1 MKLRNIAV
9 LGAGAVGSYI
19 LWGLRNTPDIKLYVV
34 SEGER
39 NARLKEKS
47 LTVNSERLSLNVRT
61 ADELRDE
68 IPEGPDLIIVAVK
81 YISLQESLSDIER
94 IAGDKT
100 LVMSLLN
107 GVDSE
112 QIIKRVIPEERI
124 ITSLIKIA
132 SQRNGNSIN
141 FPVPAEGMGVI
152 YGAETASQ
160 KDYIN
165 SIKELFDSGEIV
177 HHVSD
182 DIRKDLWLKYS
193 INISQTIP
201 QAILASGVGIFNKS
215 QNADFLRTSL
225 RSEVIK
231 IAAHYGI
238 DIDVDDS
245 WSLDPS
251 NGINPAARYST
262 LQDLDAGRRTE
273 IDMLSGTVVR
283 LGHELGIPVPYNE
296 FAYHIVKALEER
308 NESKFNF

>member
-112 QIIKRVIPEERI
+112 QIIKRVIP
-124 ITSLIKIA
+124 
-132 SQRNGNSIN
+132 
-141 FPVPAEGMGVI
+141 
-152 YGAETASQ
+152 
-160 KDYIN
+160 
-165 SIKELFDSGEIV
+165 
-177 HHVSD
+177 
-182 DIRKDLWLKYS
+182 
-193 INISQTIP
+193 
-201 QAILASGVGIFNKS
+201 
-215 QNADFLRTSL
+215 
-225 RSEVIK
+225 
-231 IAAHYGI
+231 
-238 DIDVDDS
+238 
-245 WSLDPS
+245 
-251 NGINPAARYST
+251 
-262 LQDLDAGRRTE
+262 
-273 IDMLSGTVVR
+273 
-283 LGHELGIPVPYNE
+283 
-296 FAYHIVKALEER
+296 
-308 NESKFNF
+308 